1 MLTRAEEN
9 YLKSIFHLETE
20 LEDVVSTNAIAEFME
35 TKPSSV
41 TDMMRR
47 LAEKELVTYQRYKG
61 VYLTDLGEKVA
72 ARVIRKHRLWEV
84 FLVEKLDF
92 QWDEVHDIA
101 EELEHIESEEL
112 ITRLDAFLGYPK
124 FDPHGDPIPDENL
137 QLKKIEKYFLSELN
151 ADQRAICVGVHESD
165 DSFLKYLD
173 RNKIGIGTQII
184 VQEKE
189 GFDGS
194 MNILI
199 GNKSH
204 FISKKIADN
213 IYVQLREKR

>member
-72 ARVIRKHRLWEV
+72 ARVIRRHRLWEV
-84 FLVEKLDF
+84 FLVEKLNF
-92 QWDEVHDIA
+92 QWDEVHEIA
-101 EELEHIESEEL
+101 EQLEHVQSEEL
-112 ITRLDAFLGYPK
+112 ICRLDTFLNNPEI
-124 FDPHGDPIPDENL
+124 DPHGDPIPNAEGKIKPLEKKLLSEVDINKTAICIGVKESATEFLQFLDRIGIQIGTKIKILSKETFDNSVFIEFNTKRMSLSQKASENL
-137 QLKKIEKYFLSELN
+137 FIKIL
-151 ADQRAICVGVHESD
+151 
-165 DSFLKYLD
+165 
-173 RNKIGIGTQII
+173 
-184 VQEKE
+184 
-189 GFDGS
+189 
-194 MNILI
+194 
-199 GNKSH
+199 
-204 FISKKIADN
+204 
-213 IYVQLREKR
+213 